1 LVYKMRL
8 DKTPHSKNKAGTRES
23 FEKGSEEG
31 HALGRPVDG
40 SGSGIETGK
49 TNDGFRD
56 DQV

>member
-1 LVYKMRL
+1 MRL